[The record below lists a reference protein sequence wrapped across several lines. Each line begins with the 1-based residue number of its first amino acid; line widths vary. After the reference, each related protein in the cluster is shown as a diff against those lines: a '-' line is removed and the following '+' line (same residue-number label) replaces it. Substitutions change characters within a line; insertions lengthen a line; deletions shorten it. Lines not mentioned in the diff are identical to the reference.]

1 VGVRAGEVELFKY
14 WQLFSSLAEPTFIC
28 DKRGKILLA
37 NPAMLRTLV
46 LRDENQVVGM
56 SLKAIIDDQTLPADL
71 LDRASRQECTL
82 EIALRP
88 HRTPFLLSLSP
99 IFSDGRK
106 VLIAGAAHNL
116 SEQKR
121 QQEAVQKAYNE
132 LQVVYRQIEELNEQL
147 EQKVEQRTST
157 LEDAYRQLEAQNKM
171 LQELDQLKSD
181 FVSMVSHELR
191 TPLTSLNGG
200 LELLLNRKGRSAV
213 DREPL
218 ALMKNEVQRLTRFVE
233 NILNLSAME
242 AGRLE
247 VHPVPVSLSAIVED
261 VRRKFSAM
269 PGAERIRISLTE
281 DLPPVL
287 ADSGFLESV
296 FNHLVDNA
304 LKYAPQGAVTV
315 DAVQQR
321 GRLRVQVTDF
331 GPGIPKEKQPLLFQR
346 FQRLDAKDSQS
357 VYGYGLGLYL
367 SQRMLRAMGSDLA
380 FEEPPEVGAR
390 FYFYLKVAR

>member
-1 VGVRAGEVELFKY
+1 
-14 WQLFSSLAEPTFIC
+14 
-28 DKRGKILLA
+28 
-37 NPAMLRTLV
+37 
-46 LRDENQVVGM
+46 
-56 SLKAIIDDQTLPADL
+56 
-71 LDRASRQECTL
+71 
-82 EIALRP
+82 
-88 HRTPFLLSLSP
+88 
-99 IFSDGRK
+99 
-106 VLIAGAAHNL
+106 VLIAGAAHDL

-132 LQVVYRQIEELNEQL
+132 LQVVYRQLEELNEQL
-147 EQKVEQRTST
+147 EQKVAQRTGT
-157 LEDAYRQLEAQNKM
+157 LEEAYRRLEAQNKM

-200 LELLLNRKGRSAV
+200 LELLLNRKGRSPA

-218 ALMKNEVQRLTRFVE
+218 ALMKNEIQRLTRFVE

-247 VHPVPVSLSAIVED
+247 VHPVPIFLSAIVED
-261 VRRKFSAM
+261 VRRKFSAV
-269 PGAERIRISLTE
+269 PGAEQIQISLPA

-287 ADSGFLESV
+287 ADPGFLESV

-315 DAVQQR
+315 DAIRQR
-321 GRLRVQVTDF
+321 GRLRVQVSDF
-331 GPGIPKEKQPLLFQR
+331 GPGIPKEKQPMLFQR
-346 FQRLDAKDSQS
+346 FQRLDARDSQS

-367 SQRMLRAMGSDLA
+367 SQRMLRAMDSDLA
-380 FEEPPEVGAR
+380 FEEPPEGGAR
-390 FYFYLKVAR
+390 FYFNLKVAR

>member
-1 VGVRAGEVELFKY
+1 
-14 WQLFSSLAEPTFIC
+14 
-28 DKRGKILLA
+28 
-37 NPAMLRTLV
+37 
-46 LRDENQVVGM
+46 M
-56 SLKAIIDDQTLPADL
+56 SLMAVFDDQTLPDDL
-71 LDRASRQECTL
+71 LDRASRQECTQ

-88 HRTPFLLSLSP
+88 HNTPYLISLSP

-106 VLIAGAAHNL
+106 VLIAGVAHDL

-121 QQEAVQKAYNE
+121 QQETVQKAYNE

-157 LEDAYRQLEAQNKM
+157 LEEAYQQLETQNKM

-200 LELLLNRKGRSAV
+200 LELLLNRKDRSV
-213 DREPL
+213 SDREPL

-247 VHPVPVSLSAIVED
+247 VNPVPISLTAIVED
-261 VRRKFSAM
+261 VRLKFSAM
-269 PGAERIRISLTE
+269 PGAGRIRISLPG
-281 DLPPVL
+281 DLPKVL
-287 ADSGFLESV
+287 ADSSFLESV

-304 LKYAPQGAVTV
+304 LKYAPRGAVTI
-315 DAVQQR
+315 DAIRQH
-321 GRLRVQVTDF
+321 GRMRVQVTDC
-331 GPGIPKEKQPLLFQR
+331 GPGIPKEKRPLLFQR
-346 FQRLDAKDSQS
+346 FQRFDAKDSQS

-367 SQRMLRAMGSDLA
+367 SQRMLRAMGSKLA
-380 FEEPPEVGAR
+380 YEAPPEAGGR
-390 FYFYLKVAR
+390 FYFYLKVTR